1 MEDRNIYP
9 NSQNQS
15 DSTKD
20 SFFQNFSKQPSIPAY
35 ASNNVGPSE
44 KKILNNENTSSTNK
58 IKQSLNQNEANRTN
72 TNINLNMKSKDV
84 ISEINQ
90 SKKAKKQ
97 IEFQGKVYNTY
108 YNIQKPS
115 NSFNNRVPIEYAN
128 LNSPDRSMS
137 FNQNQLLDLV
147 FHYQNIINNM
157 NNNMKNMN
165 NNMSFI
171 KNELNLTK
179 QSLTFTQQKLDSTQQ
194 QLNSTQLQLDFTQQE
209 LNSTKQELNSKNQE
223 LDIKINNI
231 YSDIKQMN
239 KLYKKDISEIK
250 SNFIIMNEKLNLSG
264 KNENV
269 CLNSIKKI
277 LNVLDNILDNT
288 KNINQYL
295 NEENDKKSQE
305 IILLKKEVELLKSR
319 VKELQEYLIG
329 RKLIKLLLKKILEK
343 CFDSFSFTID
353 ENKTYKIH
361 KAKLTNDKYTRMINV
376 VNKILKA
383 LHETN
388 KIIHIEDNIHK
399 IIDII
404 NSKTTYGD
412 ISKICKDLL
421 PKNEIDLIN
430 EVLKENQLYFQACGN
445 ELIGKDKELLK
456 LLEEYN
462 GNKI

>member
-9 NSQNQS
+9 ISQNQS

-20 SFFQNFSKQPSIPAY
+20 SFSQNFSKQPSIPANT
-35 ASNNVGPSE
+35 SNNVGPSE

-128 LNSPDRSMS
+128 LNRPDRSMS

-250 SNFIIMNEKLNLSG
+250 SNFFIMNEKLNLSG
-264 KNENV
+264 ENENV

-305 IILLKKEVELLKSR
+305 IILLKKKVELLKSR

-329 RKLIKLLLKKILEK
+329 CKLIKLLLKKILEK

-388 KIIHIEDNIHK
+388 K

>member
-9 NSQNQS
+9 ISQNQS

-20 SFFQNFSKQPSIPAY
+20 SFSQNFSKQPSIPAY

-58 IKQSLNQNEANRTN
+58 IKQSLNLQNEANRTN

-90 SKKAKKQ
+90 SKKTKNQ
-97 IEFQGKVYNTY
+97 MEFQRKVYNTY

-157 NNNMKNMN
+157 NNNM
-165 NNMSFI
+165 SFI

-179 QSLTFTQQKLDSTQQ
+179 QSLTFTQQK
-194 QLNSTQLQLDFTQQE
+194 LNSTQLQLDFTQQE

-319 VKELQEYLIG
+319 VMELQEYLIG

-353 ENKTYKIH
+353 ENKTYKIQ
-361 KAKLTNDKYTRMINV
+361 KAKLTNNKYTRMINV

-421 PKNEIDLIN
+421 PKNKIDLIN

-456 LLEEYN
+456 LLE
-462 GNKI
+462 